1 MKIHTDNSKLMEMEL
16 KNVGNSESDEQEK
29 KEDIVIEESEKKV
42 ESRKEQV
49 HEMNE
54 DVPPQEHEKKD
65 DSVEIKEREKENP
78 EVEEPHNSEKDAGSG
93 SYDMLSDDSE
103 GEQTSTSKSEDES
116 NFEVNIFHSFLFLIF
131 SSCFS
136 FNHLYHLF

>member
-1 MKIHTDNSKLMEMEL
+1 MKIHMDNSKLMEMEL
-16 KNVGNSESDEQEK
+16 KNVENSESDGQEK
-29 KEDIVIEESEKKV
+29 KEDIVIEEIEKKV

-78 EVEEPHNSEKDAGSG
+78 EVEEAHSSEKDAGSE
-93 SYDMLSDDSE
+93 SYDMLNDDSE

-116 NFEVNIFHSFLFLIF
+116 SFEVNIFHSLLFLTF
-131 SSCFS
+131 SSWFS